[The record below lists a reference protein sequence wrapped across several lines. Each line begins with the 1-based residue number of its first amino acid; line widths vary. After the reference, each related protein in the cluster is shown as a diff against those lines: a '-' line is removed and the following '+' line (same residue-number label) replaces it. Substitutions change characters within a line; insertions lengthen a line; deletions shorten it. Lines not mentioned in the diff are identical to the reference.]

1 MDETTLQVYSVLF
14 VLATVVLV
22 YTARFFQ
29 ARKARRARRG
39 AQRQIASF
47 DALSGWAEGAIESNR
62 PLHLAFGSAGVGED
76 NTAVALVGAEFFY
89 HLTRRV
95 GAGDVS
101 PIVST
106 SAAATVPLGQD
117 TLRRGWPR
125 GGALTRTQWYPQ
137 GKRSIGYAAAVSGA
151 VESERPSAHI
161 FAGSFGPELALMIES
176 ADRRGQ
182 GSLAV
187 SDQLQGQAVAY
198 AMADQALIGEE
209 LFAAASYVAEE
220 GRAPADAIVMDVW
233 RALLIMGVTVALL
246 LEAAKQMPWL
256 SWPAVAVAA
265 LLLLGF
271 ALLAYRRR

>member
-22 YTARFFQ
+22 YTARYFG
-29 ARKARRARRG
+29 ARRARRR
-39 AQRQIASF
+39 AQRQIAEF
-47 DALSGWAEGAIESNR
+47 DVIQSWAGGSIESNR

-76 NTAVALVGAEFFY
+76 NTAVALAEAEFF
-89 HLTRRV
+89 HHVIQRV

-106 SAAATVPLGQD
+106 SAAATLPLGQA
-117 TLRRGWPR
+117 TLRRGWQD

-137 GKRSIGYAAAVSGA
+137 GRRSIGYAAAVSGVIEA
-151 VESERPSAHI
+151 ERPSAHI
-161 FAGSFGPELALMIES
+161 FAGSFGPELALMIDS

-198 AMADQALIGEE
+198 AMADEVLIGEE
-209 LFAAASYVAEE
+209 LFAAAGYVAEN
-220 GRAPADAIVMDVW
+220 GQAPADAIVMDVW
-233 RALLIMGVTVALL
+233 RALLIMGMTVVLL
-246 LEAAKQMPWL
+246 LEVAKQMPWL
-256 SWPAVAVAA
+256 SWPAVAVAS
-265 LLLLGF
+265 LLLL
-271 ALLAYRRR
+271 ALGLLVYRRR

>member
-22 YTARFFQ
+22 YTARYF
-29 ARKARRARRG
+29 AARRARRR
-39 AQRQIASF
+39 AQRQIAGL
-47 DALSGWAEGAIESNR
+47 AAIHGWAGAAIESNR

-76 NTAVALVGAEFFY
+76 NTAVALANAEFF
-89 HLTRRV
+89 HHVIQRV
-95 GAGDVS
+95 GASDVS

-117 TLRRGWPR
+117 TLRRGWPA

-137 GKRSIGYAAAVSGA
+137 GKRSIGYAAAVSAA

-161 FAGSFGPELALMIES
+161 FAGSFGPELALMIDS

-198 AMADQALIGEE
+198 AMADEALIGEE
-209 LFAAASYVAEE
+209 LFAAAGYVAEAGE
-220 GRAPADAIVMDVW
+220 APADAIVMDVW
-233 RALLIMGVTVALL
+233 RALLIMGMTVALL
-246 LEAAKQMPWL
+246 LEAARQMPWL
-256 SWPAVAVAA
+256 SWPVVAVAS
-265 LLLLGF
+265 LVLLGLG
-271 ALLAYRRR
+271 LLVYRRR

>member
-1 MDETTLQVYSVLF
+1 MDETTVQVYSVLF

-22 YTARFFQ
+22 YTARYFG
-29 ARKARRARRG
+29 ARRSRRR
-39 AQRQIASF
+39 AQRQIAGF
-47 DALSGWAEGAIESNR
+47 DAIPGWASQAIESNR

-76 NTAVALVGAEFFY
+76 NTAVALAEAEFF
-89 HLTRRV
+89 HHVIQRV

-125 GGALTRTQWYPQ
+125 GGTLTRAQWYPQ
-137 GKRSIGYAAAVSGA
+137 GRRSIGYAAAVSC
-151 VESERPSAHI
+151 VIESERPSAHI
-161 FAGSFGPELALMIES
+161 FAGSFGPELALMIDS

-198 AMADQALIGEE
+198 AMADEALIGEE
-209 LFAAASYVAEE
+209 LFAAAAYVAED

-233 RALLIMGVTVALL
+233 RALLIMGMSVVLL
-246 LEAAKQMPWL
+246 LEAARQMPWL
-256 SWPAVAVAA
+256 SWQAVAVGS
-265 LLLLGF
+265 LILLGLG
-271 ALLAYRRR
+271 LLVYRRS